1 MLKVA
6 QGYLFFLSIAI
17 KTHPTLK
24 KKLKITKP
32 LRQRMPKVIQVHLP
46 LWEQFITSKV
56 ARLVHIFVEV
66 SVFGLDGV
74 RSQQDSCFWRTVNVI
89 VQNCLLHLEEEKALC
104 DVLDQLFCH
113 IFWVELGTEF
123 EKQGAF
129 FPYILCCYL
138 EQS

>member
-1 MLKVA
+1 MSKA
-6 QGYLFFLSIAI
+6 
-17 KTHPTLK
+17 
-24 KKLKITKP
+24 
-32 LRQRMPKVIQVHLP
+32 MQVHLP

-74 RSQQDSCFWRTVNVI
+74 GSQQDSCFWGTVNVI
-89 VQNCLLHLEEEKALC
+89 VQNCLLHLQEEQALC

-123 EKQGAF
+123 EKQGGF
-129 FPYILCCYL
+129 FTYILCCYL
-138 EQS
+138 QQS